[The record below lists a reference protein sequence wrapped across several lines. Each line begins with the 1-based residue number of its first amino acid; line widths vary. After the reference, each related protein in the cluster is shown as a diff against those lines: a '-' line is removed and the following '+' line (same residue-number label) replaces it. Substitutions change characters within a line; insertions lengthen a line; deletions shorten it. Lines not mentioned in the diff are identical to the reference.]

1 MVEDVDSEAKNRK
14 KEATNALDK
23 LKSIYGDKI
32 DYASAID
39 IKNTD

>member
-1 MVEDVDSEAKNRK
+1 MLNGTAKNRK

-32 DYASAID
+32 EYASAID